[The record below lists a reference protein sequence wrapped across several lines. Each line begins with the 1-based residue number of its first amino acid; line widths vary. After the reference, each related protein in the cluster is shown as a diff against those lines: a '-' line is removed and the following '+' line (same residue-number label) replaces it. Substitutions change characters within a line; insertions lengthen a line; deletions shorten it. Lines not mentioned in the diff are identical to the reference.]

1 MMMMMMMMMMM
12 KMRKRRRKEE
22 RLQWHGGSVTQA
34 GFLANPVFISIRI
47 ILNC

>member
-12 KMRKRRRKEE
+12 RRRRRRKEE

-34 GFLANPVFISIRI
+34 GFFLS
-47 ILNC
+47 LNFLLGYT